1 MSDQTQTPPIQPQ
14 PEQVPTPL
22 PPMPTTP
29 PPVVE
34 QAQPTPTAQVAQ
46 IKPVVAEA
54 PAPIKKILELK
65 PNRFAEELPNTAVS
79 LFSSLASIPRAPFFE
94 RLQGRHHSITL
105 EIATINQAIHF
116 FADMPQTFKTFFESQ
131 LISHYPTI
139 QIFEVPDY
147 LPTFLAQPHLAYG
160 QLRFT
165 APFYFP
171 LKTLADFKEIDPIST
186 ILGVMSKTNPGEGI
200 LIQMT
205 LTAAPHNWQR
215 TGRNVIARGIPGS
228 EKGTYQAHPQATL
241 IQTKIDSNGLH
252 LSIKVASFGAD
263 LAASRSLLY
272 NIGGAYGSFSTGE
285 GNGLILRQPSIFS
298 KKSFLISMQ
307 HRTIAFSP
315 NNHIFSD
322 EELAT
327 IWHMPGLKLAGIKN
341 IAWGKR
347 QKGEPPQNL
356 PNAKEL
362 TEEEKRQVVWMGRTE
377 FKNQEVIFGIKKKD
391 RFKHMY
397 VIGKTGTG
405 KSTLMQNMIISDMR
419 NREGLCIIDPHG
431 EFADTILD
439 FVPSYRINDI
449 VDLDPSDMEH
459 PFLLN
464 PFELGTVN
472 ASDLTGQRELVAAGI
487 VGIFKKLYANSW
499 GPRLEY
505 ILRNVILTLVQFQD
519 ATFLYVPEILTNER
533 MRGVIVSRLQ
543 DPVLRSFWEQ
553 EFANMS
559 DKLRT
564 EAISPILNKVGQF
577 VSSQFTR
584 SVIGAPKSSISL
596 EDVMNQG
603 KILILNLSQGKIGE
617 DNTAL
622 LGAMFITKIQIAAM
636 NRAWQ
641 QAADRKEFF
650 LYVDEFQ
657 NFATGAFVK
666 ILSEARKYKLGLI
679 MANQYSSQLSEEIR
693 DSVFGNVGT
702 LVSFGVSALD
712 ATYLAREFG
721 NIYSE
726 EDLVG
731 LDNYNIVSKLNIDNQ
746 TSLPFSAKTL
756 PLPEQ
761 LRNKNKEKVLKS
773 SWERYTKK

>member
-1 MSDQTQTPPIQPQ
+1 MANKSDSKVAPP
-14 PEQVPTPL
+14 
-22 PPMPTTP
+22 
-29 PPVVE
+29 
-34 QAQPTPTAQVAQ
+34 
-46 IKPVVAEA
+46 KP
-54 PAPIKKILELK
+54 KKILQLR
-65 PNRFAEELPNTAVS
+65 PNRFGLEPPETAIS
-79 LFSSLASIPRAPFFE
+79 FFSALSSIPRAPFFE

-105 EIATINQAIHF
+105 ELVTINQAIYF
-116 FADMPQTFKTFFESQ
+116 FADLPEFYKTFFESQ

-139 QIFEVPDY
+139 QIFEVDDY
-147 LPTFLAQPHLAYG
+147 LPQFMIHPHLTCG
-160 QLRFT
+160 QIRLT
-165 APFYFP
+165 SPFYFP
-171 LKTLADFKEIDPIST
+171 LKTIKEFGEVDPLGI
-186 ILGVMSKTNPGEGI
+186 ILGVMSKLQQGEGV
-200 LIQMT
+200 LVQMT
-205 LTAAPHNWQR
+205 LTAAPPNWQA
-215 TGRNVIARGIPGS
+215 TGRRIIARGIPGP
-228 EKGTYQAHPQATL
+228 EKGTYQSHPQATL

-252 LSIKVASFGAD
+252 VSLKIAAYSND
-263 LAASRSLLY
+263 LNSSRTLLY
-272 NIGGAYGSFSTGE
+272 NIGGAYGAFSTGE
-285 GNGLILRQPSIFS
+285 GNGLRLSLPNSFQKRKFKESIL
-298 KKSFLISMQ
+298 
-307 HRTIAFSP
+307 HRTIAYSP
-315 NNHIFSD
+315 RNHIFSD

-327 IWHMPGLKLAGIKN
+327 IWHIPGEKLAGIRN

-356 PNAKEL
+356 PNARELSEEQKKE
-362 TEEEKRQVVWMGRTE
+362 VVWLGRTE
-377 FKNQEVIFGIKKKD
+377 FKNQETIFGIKNKD

-397 VIGKTGTG
+397 VVGKTGTG
-405 KSTLMQNMIISDMR
+405 KSTLLQNMIISDMR
-419 NREGLCIIDPHG
+419 NKQGLCIIDPHG

-439 FVPSYRINDI
+439 FVPSYRVND
-449 VDLDPSDMEH
+449 VVYLDPSDLEH
-459 PFLLN
+459 PFRLN

-472 ASDLTGQRELVAAGI
+472 AQDLTGQRELVAAGI

-505 ILRNVILTLVQFQD
+505 ILRNVLLTLVQFKD

-533 MRGVIVSRLQ
+533 VRNAIVARLQ

-553 EFANMS
+553 EFAGMT

-584 SVIGAPKSSISL
+584 SVISSPKSSISL
-596 EDVMNQG
+596 EEIMDSG

-636 NRAWQ
+636 NRAWKK
-641 QAADRKEFF
+641 AEDRRDFF

-657 NFATGAFVK
+657 NFATNAFIK
-666 ILSEARKYKLGLI
+666 ILSEARKYRLGLI
-679 MANQYSSQLSEEIR
+679 MANQYTSQLSEEIR

-702 LVSFGVSALD
+702 LVSFSVSAQD
-712 ATYLAREFG
+712 AIYLTREFG
-721 NIYSE
+721 GIYAE

-731 LDNYNIVSKLNIDNQ
+731 LDNYNIVCKLNIDNQ
-746 TSLPFSAKTL
+746 TSLPFTAKTL

-773 SWERYTKK
+773 SWERYGKK